1 MIRGVV
7 FDWGGTLTRPIE
19 VIYEIDTWGEV
30 ARHLAP
36 DNHEELVAR
45 LGAIEAELWE
55 ISRTTQK
62 SARIEDLVAAVVKE
76 FGIEIAED
84 SLEYATGRHLET
96 LLPHI
101 EHDPDAREVLT
112 ALRER
117 GLRIGLLSNT
127 LWPGSFHER
136 LLEDAGILDLID
148 ARLYT
153 SQMEVTKPHPGAFRA
168 ALDAL
173 LIDDPAD
180 AVFVGDRPYDDIL
193 GAHRAGLRT
202 VHRPNDLVPA
212 HDVDPDAV
220 IDDLTGLLAVLD
232 GWMRG
237 SSVTP

>member
-1 MIRGVV
+1 MIEGIV

-36 DNHEELVAR
+36 DNHEELVTR

-55 ISRTTQK
+55 ISRTTQR

-76 FGIEIAED
+76 FGIDIAEE

-101 EHDPDAREVLT
+101 EHDPDAVEVLT
-112 ALRER
+112 GLRER

-136 LLEDAGILDLID
+136 LLEEAGIRDLID

-153 SQMEVTKPHPGAFRA
+153 SQMEVTKPHPDAFKA
-168 ALDAL
+168 ALGAL
-173 LIDDPAD
+173 RIEDPA
-180 AVFVGDRPYDDIL
+180 AAIFVGDRPYDDIH
-193 GAHRAGLRT
+193 GAQRAGLRT
-202 VHRPNDLVPA
+202 IHRPNELVPA
-212 HDVDPDAV
+212 HDIAPDAV
-220 IDDLTGLLAVLD
+220 IDDLSALLVVVD
-232 GWMRG
+232 GWMRT
-237 SSVTP
+237 S